1 MKTQG
6 WIAFVVLFLFNLTFA
21 DERAGTFGIG
31 AKGGITSYAGDIDE
45 QNIAAYYDFYGSY
58 WLTNRVGLAFNY
70 GKGFLSAAETVNEN
84 ERYFKTWL
92 WNYTTLLRFKLRP
105 SCDFNAYLTAGFSVI
120 DIDPKKRNGS
130 RLPNRATGVYDK
142 INYAVPMGLGATYY
156 LSDVVAIDAEL
167 IYHYALTDYIDDIK
181 AGSRHDGWTTLAL
194 GLSINFGK
202 SREPA
207 TYRIPRTVEP
217 QPWPV
222 EALPEEPAEEPVPE
236 VIEEPQPVEEIVKEV
251 PEEREALYVD
261 EGQSLVLEGVTF
273 ASGST
278 NLTLEAQ
285 LILNQVV
292 DILKKYPSMEVEI
305 RGFTDNT
312 GSYAQNIKLSQRR
325 AEAVKDYLVLN
336 GIFPHR
342 LKAFGF
348 GPENPI
354 APNDTPEGRAK
365 NRRIEFFRVK

>member
-1 MKTQG
+1 MKTNV
-6 WIAFVVLFLFNLTFA
+6 WIALVIALLFTLSFA
-21 DERAGTFGIG
+21 DETAGTFGIG

-45 QNIAAYYDFYGSY
+45 RNIAAYYDFYGSY
-58 WLTNRVGLAFNY
+58 WLTNRLGLALQY
-70 GKGFLSAAETVNEN
+70 GKGFLSAAETVNER

-92 WNYTTLLRFKLRP
+92 WNYSALLRFKLRP

-120 DIDPKKRNGS
+120 NIDPKKRNGW
-130 RLPNRATGVYDK
+130 RLPNRAAGVYDK
-142 INYAVPMGLGATYY
+142 TNYAVPMGMGATYY

-181 AGSRHDGWTTLAL
+181 AGSRHDGWTTLAI

-202 SREPA
+202 SQEPS
-207 TYRIPRTVEP
+207 TYRIPRAVEP
-217 QPWPV
+217 EPWPV
-222 EALPEEPAEEPVPE
+222 EALPEEPAEEPEPQ
-236 VIEEPQPVEEIVKEV
+236 VIEEPDTTEQVIEEV

-285 LILNQVV
+285 RILNQVV

-312 GSYAQNIKLSQRR
+312 GSYALNINISQRR